1 MTWSSNVSAGFN
13 KRILNNL
20 NEELSKRR
28 IKKTKLKVC
37 LAFLRLANSSKRM
50 FKRGF
55 KRSSYPDTS
64 EYFKLLEKRKK
75 LATTIILITK
85 TIINNK
91 ELKDS
96 RLCWY

>member
-1 MTWSSNVSAGFN
+1 MTWGRNVSPGFN
-13 KRILNNL
+13 KFTLNNL

-55 KRSSYPDTS
+55 KRSSYPDTL

-75 LATTIILITK
+75 LATTIISITK
-85 TIINNK
+85 TIK
-91 ELKDS
+91 EAA
-96 RLCWY
+96 

>member
-1 MTWSSNVSAGFN
+1 MTWGRNVSPGFN

-20 NEELSKRR
+20 NEELLKRR

-37 LAFLRLANSSKRM
+37 LAFLHLANSSKRM
-50 FKRGF
+50 FKGGF

-75 LATTIILITK
+75 LATTIISITK
-85 TIINNK
+85 TIR
-91 ELKDS
+91 EAA
-96 RLCWY
+96 

>member
-1 MTWSSNVSAGFN
+1 MTWGRNVSPGFN

-37 LAFLRLANSSKRM
+37 LAFLHLANSCKRM

-55 KRSSYPDTS
+55 KRSSYPDTL

-75 LATTIILITK
+75 LATTIISITK
-85 TIINNK
+85 NIR
-91 ELKDS
+91 EAA
-96 RLCWY
+96 

>member
-1 MTWSSNVSAGFN
+1 MTWGRNVSPGFN

-20 NEELSKRR
+20 NEELLKRR

-55 KRSSYPDTS
+55 KRSSYPDTL
-64 EYFKLLEKRKK
+64 EFFKLLEKRKK
-75 LATTIILITK
+75 LATTIISITK
-85 TIINNK
+85 TIR
-91 ELKDS
+91 EAA
-96 RLCWY
+96 